1 MRYPTTAGGKWVSAA
16 QHALEFLGR
25 PANIGE
31 IMSVIDNQNLLIH
44 NSQQA
49 EQTLRNEIRKS
60 CERTSHPQGYP
71 TKHFYQPYRG
81 YYGLATAEY
90 AQVDGSWP
98 SPTRRAAAESM
109 AVRATCAAQEQA
121 ATKEV
126 LNQSIV
132 GEDEQS
138 RFPEGKAKYLIH
150 RRLERDTGLAKK
162 AKIRRLQRD
171 GSLSCDVCTFSFSNT
186 YGDFAQHY
194 IEAHHTIPVS
204 QLRGNSHPRI
214 RDLALVCSNCHRMLH
229 LKRPWLTIAQLKT
242 RIRKQAEL
250 LANQT
255 PVS

>member
-121 ATKEV
+121 AT
-126 LNQSIV
+126 
-132 GEDEQS
+132 
-138 RFPEGKAKYLIH
+138 
-150 RRLERDTGLAKK
+150 
-162 AKIRRLQRD
+162 
-171 GSLSCDVCTFSFSNT
+171 SCDACTFSFSNT

-194 IEAHHTIPVS
+194 IEAHHTIPVP